1 MTFTPNDDDRLWRA
15 TQQES
20 WFRFS
25 NPMRYIILLIILV
38 LLMICT
44 WYLFFN
50 TSKTYNKVDIPLI
63 RADGAPPKIK
73 AEDQG
78 VPSVKHQDKLVYGRI
93 RGNEGSPP
101 VEHILPDPET
111 PVVQIKENNP
121 TVKMVE
127 QYKPNDGELEK
138 AVEHNPK
145 GEETISSS
153 ILSISDLI
161 PEEDPIKK
169 QEPEKKHEP
178 EKKMG
183 KGTVFIQLGSLK
195 SYDLAESE
203 WTRLSNKHKDVFS
216 NLKPTIQKVDLGE
229 EKGIYY
235 RLRTGPYETSEKA
248 TAACSTLKE
257 RKVECRVIN

>member
-1 MTFTPNDDDRLWRA
+1 MTFTPNDDDRLWRG

-25 NPMRYIILLIILV
+25 TPMRYILLLIILV
-38 LLMICT
+38 ALIICA
-44 WYLFFN
+44 WYLFAPTN
-50 TSKTYNKVDIPLI
+50 KNYTKVDIPLI
-63 RADGAPPKIK
+63 RADETPIKVK

-78 VPSVKHQDKLVYGRI
+78 VPGIKHQDKLVYGRI
-93 RGNEGSPP
+93 RGDQSAPP

-111 PVVQIKENNP
+111 PIVQIKEDAP
-121 TVKMVE
+121 PVKMVE

-138 AVEHNPK
+138 GVERNLK
-145 GEETISSS
+145 EEENDSPSIS
-153 ILSISDLI
+153 SISDLI
-161 PEEDPIKK
+161 PEEEPLKK
-169 QEPEKKHEP
+169 QEPEKK
-178 EKKMG
+178 KG

-203 WTRLSNKHKDVFS
+203 WIRLSNKHKDIFAD
-216 NLKPTIQKVDLGE
+216 LKPTIQKVDLGE

-248 TAACSTLKE
+248 TVVCSTLKE
-257 RKVECRVIN
+257 RKVECRVIH

>member
-1 MTFTPNDDDRLWRA
+1 MTFTPDDDDRLWRE

-25 NPMRYIILLIILV
+25 TPIRYIILLIILV
-38 LLMICT
+38 FLIICV
-44 WYLFFN
+44 WYLFNFTN
-50 TSKTYNKVDIPLI
+50 KSYNKVDIPLI
-63 RADGAPPKIK
+63 KAEETPSKVK

-78 VPSVKHQDKLVYGRI
+78 VPGIKHQDKLVYGRI
-93 RGNEGSPP
+93 RGDEGTPP

-111 PVVQIKENNP
+111 P

-138 AVEHNPK
+138 GAEPDPK
-145 GEETISSS
+145 GEGNISSS
-153 ILSISDLI
+153 ISSISDLI
-161 PEEDPIKK
+161 PEEDPGKK
-169 QEPEKKHEP
+169 QQP

-183 KGTVFIQLGSLK
+183 KGTVFVQLGSLK

-203 WTRLSNKHKDVFS
+203 WARLSNKHKDVFA

-235 RLRTGPYETSEKA
+235 RLRTGYETSEQA
-248 TAACSTLKE
+248 TTACSTLKE
-257 RKVECRVIN
+257 RKVECLVIH